1 VPPADARDLTVSAGP
16 QPPEIRRR
24 VESRVVLTA
33 LTADYRTAGFD
44 VLERLATVSADA
56 LARFTQERPDVRG
69 VVLLATCN
77 RFEAYLDT
85 DGDEASLDALIDFA
99 TGTAGVERALL
110 AGPAARRPESDV
122 AGHLFA
128 VSSGLESLVVG
139 EAEIAGQV
147 SRALETARRVG
158 TTTPALER
166 LFQRAARTSS
176 AVQQHTRVGTAGRN
190 IVRLAL
196 DLAASR
202 FPDWSTTRVLL
213 IGTGTYARATLA
225 ALRDHGV
232 QEISVYSPSG
242 RALPFARREGVSAV
256 AREDLPHRLATAD
269 LVISCSIA
277 TAPVLDAAKL
287 RRARAVVAEPT
298 HQLVVDL
305 GMPRNVDPD
314 VAELPGVELL
324 DLEMISIHA
333 PLPELQ
339 AADDARALIAE
350 AVEEYGMDQRAVAA
364 TPAVIAYRAHVF
376 ELVDQELDR
385 LRRRGE
391 STEAVER
398 AMRHLAGV
406 LVHTPSAR
414 AKALASAGQA
424 DRFAEAVETL
434 YGIAPAALDDR
445 AATEPGTPL
454 AG

>member
-1 VPPADARDLTVSAGP
+1 
-16 QPPEIRRR
+16 
-24 VESRVVLTA
+24 VLTA

-44 VLERLATVSADA
+44 VLERLATVSADS

-69 VVLLATCN
+69 AVLLATCN

-85 DGDEASLDALIDFA
+85 DGDAASIDALIDFA
-99 TGTAGVERALL
+99 AGTAGVERDQL
-110 AGPAARRPESDV
+110 AGPAARRSESEV

-147 SRALETARRVG
+147 SRALETARSVG

-176 AVQQHTRVGTAGRN
+176 AVQQHTRVGSAGRS

-196 DLAASR
+196 ELAGSR
-202 FPDWSTTRVLL
+202 FPDWRTTRVLL

-242 RALPFARREGVSAV
+242 RALRFAQREGVVAV
-256 AREDLPHRLATAD
+256 AREDLPLRLALAD

-277 TAPVLDAAKL
+277 EAPILDAAKL
-287 RRARAVVAEPT
+287 RRARAVVAEPSR
-298 HQLVVDL
+298 QLVVDL
-305 GMPRNVDPD
+305 GMPRNVEPD
-314 VAELPGVELL
+314 VAEVPGVELL
-324 DLEMISIHA
+324 DLETISKHA

-339 AADDARALIAE
+339 AEDDARALIAA
-350 AVEEYGMDQRAVAA
+350 AVEEYGVDQRASAA
-364 TPAVIAYRAHVF
+364 SPAVIAYRAHVF
-376 ELVDQELDR
+376 DLVDQELER

-414 AKALASAGQA
+414 ARALASAGEA
-424 DRFAEAVETL
+424 DRFADAVETL
-434 YGIAPAALDDR
+434 YGIVPTEVDASGAA
-445 AATEPGTPL
+445 ESGTSL

>member
-1 VPPADARDLTVSAGP
+1 
-16 QPPEIRRR
+16 
-24 VESRVVLTA
+24 
-33 LTADYRTAGFD
+33 
-44 VLERLATVSADA
+44 
-56 LARFTQERPDVRG
+56 
-69 VVLLATCN
+69 
-77 RFEAYLDT
+77 
-85 DGDEASLDALIDFA
+85 
-99 TGTAGVERALL
+99 
-110 AGPAARRPESDV
+110 
-122 AGHLFA
+122 
-128 VSSGLESLVVG
+128 
-139 EAEIAGQV
+139 V
-147 SRALETARRVG
+147 SRALETARSVG

-166 LFQRAARTSS
+166 LFQRASRTSS

-196 DLAASR
+196 DLAGSR
-202 FPDWSTTRVLL
+202 FPDWTTTRVLL

-242 RALPFARREGVSAV
+242 RALQFARREGVSAV
-256 AREDLPHRLATAD
+256 AREDLPHRLALAD

-277 TAPVLDAAKL
+277 SAPILDGAKL
-287 RRARAVVAEPT
+287 RRARAVVAEPS

-305 GMPRNVDPD
+305 GMPRNVEPD
-314 VAELPGVELL
+314 VAEVPGVELL
-324 DLEMISIHA
+324 DLATISKHA

-350 AVEEYGMDQRAVAA
+350 AVEEYGMDQRATAA
-364 TPAVIAYRAHVF
+364 TPAVVAYRTHVF
-376 ELVDQELDR
+376 DLVEQELDR

-424 DRFAEAVETL
+424 DRFADAVETL
-434 YGIAPAALDDR
+434 YGIAPTAADER
-445 AATEPGTPL
+445 AAADPGTSL

>member
-1 VPPADARDLTVSAGP
+1 M
-16 QPPEIRRR
+16 
-24 VESRVVLTA
+24 LTA

-44 VLERLATVSADA
+44 VLERLATVSADT
-56 LARFTQERPDVRG
+56 LARFTRERPDVRG
-69 VVLLATCN
+69 AVLLATCN

-85 DGDEASLDALIDFA
+85 DGDAASIDALIDFA
-99 TGTAGVERALL
+99 TATAGVERDLL
-110 AGPAARRPESDV
+110 AGTATRRAEAEV

-147 SRALETARRVG
+147 SRALEAARSVG

-166 LFQRAARTSS
+166 LFQRASRTSS
-176 AVQQHTRVGTAGRN
+176 AVQQHTRVGSAGRS

-196 DLAASR
+196 ELAGSR
-202 FPDWSTTRVLL
+202 FADWSTTRVLL

-232 QEISVYSPSG
+232 EEIAVYSPSG
-242 RALPFARREGVSAV
+242 RALQFARREGVVAV
-256 AREDLPHRLATAD
+256 AREDLPYRLALAD

-277 TAPVLDAAKL
+277 AAPILDAAKL
-287 RRARAVVAEPT
+287 RRARAVVPEPAR
-298 HQLVVDL
+298 QLVVDL
-305 GMPRNVDPD
+305 GMPRNIEPD
-314 VAELPGVELL
+314 VAQVQGVELL
-324 DLEMISIHA
+324 DLETISKHA

-350 AVEEYGMDQRAVAA
+350 AVAEFGVDQRATAA
-364 TPAVIAYRAHVF
+364 TPAVVAYRAHVF
-376 ELVDQELDR
+376 DLVDQELER

-414 AKALASAGQA
+414 ARALASAGEA
-424 DRFAEAVETL
+424 ERFADAVETL
-434 YGIAPAALDDR
+434 YGIAPADADARGAEETD
-445 AATEPGTPL
+445 TSL